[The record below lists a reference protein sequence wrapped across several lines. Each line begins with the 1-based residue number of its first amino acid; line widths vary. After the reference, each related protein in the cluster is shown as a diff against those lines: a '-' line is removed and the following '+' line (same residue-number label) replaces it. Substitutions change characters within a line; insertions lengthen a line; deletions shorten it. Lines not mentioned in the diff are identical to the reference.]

1 MFFLITLKNEKDN
14 RVETVLYIF
23 AKTISLII
31 STVSTTMFVR
41 MILSFFIMGEPN
53 KFYMLTCYITEPF
66 IAPVRALMVRFN
78 ILQDSPID
86 WAFFITAIL
95 LSILELILPIV

>member
-1 MFFLITLKNEKDN
+1 M
-14 RVETVLYIF
+14 ETILYIF
-23 AKTISLII
+23 AKTVSLIL
-31 STVSTTMFVR
+31 STVSTTMFIR

-53 KFYMLTCYITEPF
+53 KFYILTCYITEPF

-86 WAFFITAIL
+86 WAFFITAVL
-95 LSILELILPIV
+95 LSVLELILPIV